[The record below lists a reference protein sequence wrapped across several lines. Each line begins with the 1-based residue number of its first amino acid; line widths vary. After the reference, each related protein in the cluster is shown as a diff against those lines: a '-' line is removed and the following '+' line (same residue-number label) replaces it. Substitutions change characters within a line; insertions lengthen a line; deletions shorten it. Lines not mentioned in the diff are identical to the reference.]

1 VHSDGLSATRH
12 MGGHS
17 RGAEIDLKNGISVS
31 ISLTGEIYDH
41 EGGWGGEGLVIFFTC
56 LLIHDIY
63 ASAVYALYHYSV
75 TVCTTLCE
83 TAQTL

>member
-1 VHSDGLSATRH
+1 MEYLCPSP
-12 MGGHS
+12 
-17 RGAEIDLKNGISVS
+17 
-31 ISLTGEIYDH
+31 LTGEIYDH
-41 EGGWGGEGLVIFFTC
+41 QGGEGGLVIFFTC

-75 TVCTTLCE
+75 TVCITLCE